1 MILILSF
8 SLSLS
13 VSFLIQLEPL
23 RKTNQRLIRE
33 NNQLHA
39 EIIKKDEAEAEKEKK
54 WGEKVRRAEGEAS
67 ELRFLNTQQAHKIK
81 AMEQEVAR
89 ERKRVE
95 ELLQRHIA
103 SFVSTFLF
111 IY

>member
-1 MILILSF
+1 
-8 SLSLS
+8 
-13 VSFLIQLEPL
+13 LEPL

-39 EIIKKDEAEAEKEKK
+39 EIIKKDEIESEKEKK
-54 WGEKVRRAEGEAS
+54 WGERLRKTESEAS
-67 ELRFLNTQQAHKIK
+67 ELRFLNTQQAHRIK

-89 ERKRVE
+89 EKKRVE

-103 SFVSTFLF
+103 SFVSTYTFFYLNKVNKN
-111 IY
+111 

>member
-1 MILILSF
+1 M
-8 SLSLS
+8 
-13 VSFLIQLEPL
+13 EPL

-54 WGEKVRRAEGEAS
+54 WGERLRKTESEAS
-67 ELRFLNTQQAHKIK
+67 ELRFLNTQQAHRIK
-81 AMEQEVAR
+81 AMELEVVK
-89 ERKRVE
+89 EKKRVE

-103 SFVSTFLF
+103 SFVSTFFLF
-111 IY
+111 DIN